1 MPLAKV
7 TLRLEF
13 LYPLSR
19 AKNMAKKKL
28 ENLSFEE
35 SLIELDTIVQNLEQG
50 ELSLEESMTLFER
63 GLNLSQVS
71 QTKLH
76 AAEQKVKI
84 LLEKNGQQEL
94 SDFDLSP
101 DSQSLGEHL

>member
-1 MPLAKV
+1 
-7 TLRLEF
+7 
-13 LYPLSR
+13 
-19 AKNMAKKKL
+19 MAKKKL

-35 SLIELDTIVQNLEQG
+35 SLSELDTIVNSLEQG
-50 ELSLEESMTLFER
+50 DLSLEESMALFER

-71 QTKLH
+71 QTKLQ

-94 SDFDLSP
+94 SDFDLTSNNHTL
-101 DSQSLGEHL
+101 DESL